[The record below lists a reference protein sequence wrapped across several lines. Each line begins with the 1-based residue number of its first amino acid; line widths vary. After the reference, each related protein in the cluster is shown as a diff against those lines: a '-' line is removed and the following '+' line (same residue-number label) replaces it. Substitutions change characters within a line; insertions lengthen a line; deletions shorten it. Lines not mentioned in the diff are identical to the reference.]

1 MMDKAKGDAKSASSV
16 ESFSADD
23 ELKQL
28 EKRLGFK
35 LRVLAHNVVGT
46 NDFAIWWY

>member
-23 ELKQL
+23 ELNQL

-35 LRVLAHNVVGT
+35 LRVLAHNVV
-46 NDFAIWWY
+46 DE